1 LISIFTILGIA
12 FGVTV
17 LIISLSVINGF
28 EEVIQKKIIGFNSHL
43 IISGFGK
50 QNIFDNKD
58 IETKIANIAGSDY
71 SSIYKFISR
80 SAILSYKN
88 NTDGIVVNAVE
99 PQNFNIAEFI
109 KIGKKNYP
117 RKNVIIIGKKLADRY
132 KIQIGDK
139 IALFFSDKNISTEDL
154 VNVGIKQFTVNG
166 IYESNFAQYDDM
178 NCYINLEV
186 AKEIFNMPNE
196 ISGYN
201 LRLNNLRNIDLI
213 NDKLQKELNY
223 PYYARSIFQEYQNIF
238 TWISLQKKPI
248 PIVLGLITIVAVF
261 NIIGTILMI
270 ILEKTNEIGI
280 LSSLG
285 AKRSGLIKIFMSEGL
300 ILSIIGIFVGNILTA
315 VIILL
320 QTKLN
325 IITLPGEI
333 YFLSKVPLDFDFL
346 IFMLVNIVTFGFS
359 IITSFI
365 PSYIASRI
373 NIVKA
378 IRFE

>member
-1 LISIFTILGIA
+1 
-12 FGVTV
+12 
-17 LIISLSVINGF
+17 
-28 EEVIQKKIIGFNSHL
+28 
-43 IISGFGK
+43 
-50 QNIFDNKD
+50 
-58 IETKIANIAGSDY
+58 
-71 SSIYKFISR
+71 
-80 SAILSYKN
+80 
-88 NTDGIVVNAVE
+88 VNAVE

-117 RKNVIIIGKKLADRY
+117 KKNVIIIGKKLADRY

-139 IALFFSDKNISTEDL
+139 IALFFSEKNISTEDL
-154 VNVGIKQFTVNG
+154 ANVGIKQFTVNG